1 MRRAHNIKPIVTM
14 CGICHA
20 HSNGHMD
27 MFRAK
32 CRNAALPA
40 MYIAPIRWDASHS
53 QIRIEILASKILGR
67 TRQAN
72 SIVRALEFQGADT
85 AE

>member
-1 MRRAHNIKPIVTM
+1 MVTM
-14 CGICHA
+14 CGSATRIRT
-20 HSNGHMD
+20 GMD

>member
-1 MRRAHNIKPIVTM
+1 MRRAHNIKTMVTT
-14 CGICHA
+14 CGFCHA
-20 HSNGHMD
+20 HSNRHMD

-40 MYIAPIRWDASHS
+40 MHIAPIRWDASHS
-53 QIRIEILASKILGR
+53 QIRIEILASKIFGR

-72 SIVRALEFQGADT
+72 SIVRALEFHGAET

>member
-1 MRRAHNIKPIVTM
+1 
-14 CGICHA
+14 
-20 HSNGHMD
+20 MD

-72 SIVRALEFQGADT
+72 SIVRALSSGERTEGNKRRGQIVQLDEYAT
-85 AE
+85 NRRQLLPARL

>member
-1 MRRAHNIKPIVTM
+1 MRRAHNIKPLVTT
-14 CGICHA
+14 CGVYQA

-32 CRNAALPA
+32 CRNAALPD

-72 SIVRALEFQGADT
+72 SIVRALEFHGAET